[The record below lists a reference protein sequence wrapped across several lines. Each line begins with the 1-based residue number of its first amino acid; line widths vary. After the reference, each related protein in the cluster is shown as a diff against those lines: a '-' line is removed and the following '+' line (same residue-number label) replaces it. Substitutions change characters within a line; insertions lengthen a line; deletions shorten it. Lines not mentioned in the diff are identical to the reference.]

1 VHDKAHHD
9 DTQPECGDENS
20 TASIE
25 VQRAVT
31 PTNNHQ
37 AAKKC
42 LGKLACTAEVLI
54 QLQSRAVADHLAGT
68 GNEDQTSAAR
78 REQPLGHH
86 VG

>member
-54 QLQSRAVADHLAGT
+54 QLQ
-68 GNEDQTSAAR
+68 
-78 REQPLGHH
+78 
-86 VG
+86 